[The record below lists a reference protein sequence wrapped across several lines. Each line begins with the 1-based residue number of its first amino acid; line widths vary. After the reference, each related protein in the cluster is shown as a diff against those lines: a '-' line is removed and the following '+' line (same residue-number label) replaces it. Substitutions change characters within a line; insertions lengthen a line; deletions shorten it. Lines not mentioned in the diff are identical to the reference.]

1 MAKSDATRVDT
12 MGLPSPRLN
21 LPLVNLAEPR
31 TEGSMRQS
39 PMSNQDIAEM
49 MMPFAGM
56 KMVKGSKEFAQLLK
70 SFDVPGALPGATKGL
85 KRAMTKFAENPNE
98 KTLAGVRNIYQ
109 LYIKGMKK

>member
-1 MAKSDATRVDT
+1 MAETDATRVSNV
-12 MGLPSPRLN
+12 GLAPPKLN
-21 LPLVNLAEPR
+21 LPLADLAEPR
-31 TEGSMRQS
+31 TVGSVRQS

-70 SFDVPGALPGATKGL
+70 SFEVPGALPGATKGL
-85 KRAMTKFAENPNE
+85 KRAMTNFAKNPNE
-98 KTLAGVRNIYQ
+98 KTLSGLRNIYQ